1 MVGELQVIFG
11 LHAVAVHVGVLGE
24 LAILFEQLRR
34 IAPGPAVDPVELL
47 TATTTA
53 LTIATAAP
61 TIVVTTVIVVQG
73 FQFPASAAV
82 GPRDP

>member
-1 MVGELQVIFG
+1 LRQ
-11 LHAVAVHVGVLGE
+11 

-34 IAPGPAVDPVELL
+34 IAPRATVNPVKLL
-47 TATTTA
+47 ATATTA
-53 LTIATAAP
+53 ARTIATAAP

-73 FQFPASAAV
+73 FQFPVSAAA